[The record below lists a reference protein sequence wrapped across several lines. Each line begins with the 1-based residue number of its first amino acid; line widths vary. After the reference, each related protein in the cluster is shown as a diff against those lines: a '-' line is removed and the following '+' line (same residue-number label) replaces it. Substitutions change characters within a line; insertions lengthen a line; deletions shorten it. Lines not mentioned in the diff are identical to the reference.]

1 MGILNFNSHNSNPKS
16 GNQFSG
22 FGVAGMVALALLSGC
37 RQRDIR
43 VTDVRVPQATTAAV
57 QAEIRA
63 AIGAID
69 GVDAAGAVFSNG
81 VMTVHYDSMKLG
93 IKNIEHA
100 IKDIG
105 YDANDFKGEPRK
117 AK

>member
-1 MGILNFNSHNSNPKS
+1 MNRKEIPTFCLQTAAAF
-16 GNQFSG
+16 
-22 FGVAGMVALALLSGC
+22 LAATLATASGC

-43 VTDVRVPQATTAAV
+43 TTEIRVPQATTAVA
-57 QAEIRA
+57 QGEIRA

-69 GVDAAGAVFSNG
+69 GVDAAGATFDNG
-81 VMTVHYDSMKLG
+81 VLTVKYDSMKLG

-105 YDANDFKGEPRK
+105 YDANDFKGEQRPGR
-117 AK
+117 

>member
-1 MGILNFNSHNSNPKS
+1 MNN
-16 GNQFSG
+16 SG
-22 FGVAGMVALALLSGC
+22 FGFRVSGFKYAAVALCAAAILAGC

-43 VTDVRVPQATTAAV
+43 VTEVRVPQATTAAV

-69 GVDAAGAVFSNG
+69 GVDAAGATFKDG
-81 VMTVHYDSMKLG
+81 VLTVHYDSMKLG

-105 YDANDFKGEPRK
+105 YDANDFKGEPKK
-117 AK
+117 AQ